1 MNLETMRYKD
11 IQIAEVWEDIRHYRP
26 LVYQL
31 TNMVAANFQAN
42 ISLAV
47 GASPLMSINAEEA
60 SFLASRADSVLINTG
75 TPSDESIRSI
85 KEILPV
91 IRKEK
96 KPLVLDPVG
105 YGASP
110 LRISLVEE
118 ILRSEAVTIVKGN
131 RGEMGLLGGEEGTV
145 QGVDGYNCKDLEKA
159 LSNIVSSYGVV
170 AVATGKEDSVAIPVP
185 PSCFFLVLGGG
196 SPLLPAITASG
207 CAVGSLIA
215 ACSAVT
221 ADYGLAAITALVAVS
236 LASEKAAGREN
247 VYGPGTFGNVF
258 IDEVS
263 CLVKSDF
270 YGYEERLNRKEE
282 WRE

>member
-1 MNLETMRYKD
+1 MRYKD

-42 ISLAV
+42 ISLAA

-60 SFLASRADSVLINTG
+60 SFLASRADSILINTG

-118 ILRSEAVTIVKGN
+118 ILRSEAVTTVKGN

-145 QGVDGYNCKDLEKA
+145 QGV
-159 LSNIVSSYGVV
+159 
-170 AVATGKEDSVAIPVP
+170 
-185 PSCFFLVLGGG
+185 
-196 SPLLPAITASG
+196 
-207 CAVGSLIA
+207 
-215 ACSAVT
+215 
-221 ADYGLAAITALVAVS
+221 
-236 LASEKAAGREN
+236 
-247 VYGPGTFGNVF
+247 
-258 IDEVS
+258 
-263 CLVKSDF
+263 
-270 YGYEERLNRKEE
+270 
-282 WRE
+282 